1 MKVNKAK
8 MSANDTI
15 NGTFGAVWINGI
27 KFANIKSFESKINYN
42 WEQVD
47 IAEDAGEHQRYMG
60 YSGEGT
66 MTFNKVDSSI
76 LDMLTEDTKAGKFPE
91 ITIIGK
97 VEDSTGKQ
105 AERIQ
110 YNEVTVDSAT
120 LQKFEQKKLVEEEIP
135 FKFASYELLDKIA

>member
-47 IAEDAGEHQRYMG
+47 IAEDAGEHQR
-60 YSGEGT
+60 
-66 MTFNKVDSSI
+66 
-76 LDMLTEDTKAGKFPE
+76 
-91 ITIIGK
+91 
-97 VEDSTGKQ
+97 
-105 AERIQ
+105 
-110 YNEVTVDSAT
+110 
-120 LQKFEQKKLVEEEIP
+120 
-135 FKFASYELLDKIA
+135 

>member
-15 NGTFGAVWINGI
+15 NGTFGSLWMNGI
-27 KFANIKSFESKINYN
+27 KFANIKSFESKLNFNY
-42 WEQVD
+42 ESVD

-60 YSGEGT
+60 YAGEGT
-66 MTFNKVDSSI
+66 MTFNKVDSTV
-76 LDMLTEDTKAGKFPE
+76 LDMLIEDIKAGKFPE
-91 ITIIGK
+91 VILIGK
-97 VEDSTGKQ
+97 LQDSTGSQ

-110 YNEVTVDSAT
+110 YNEVTFDSIT

-135 FKFASYELLDKIA
+135 FKFASLDVLDKIS